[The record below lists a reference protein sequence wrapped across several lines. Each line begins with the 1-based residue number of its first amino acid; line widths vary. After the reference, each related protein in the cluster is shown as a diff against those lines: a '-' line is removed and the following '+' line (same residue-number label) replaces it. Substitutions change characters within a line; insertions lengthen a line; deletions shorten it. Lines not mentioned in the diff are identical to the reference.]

1 MELNYRSEDTL
12 AKALELW
19 EKGSK
24 RVGHPADWAKEKANV
39 HLWSKQREICQS
51 VMENEKTAVRAG
63 HGVGKS
69 LCAAVI
75 ADWWIDTHPVGET
88 FVISTAPSTS
98 QVHAVLWAEMA
109 KVHERAKLA
118 GEIQLSDNW
127 VIGRT
132 LVAQGRK
139 PAEHNKHVFQGT
151 HRKFLL
157 AIIDE
162 ACGIPEWIWTAI
174 DTLATGEFNRIL
186 AIGNPDDSSSH
197 FAKICKPGSGW
208 NSLKISVLESP
219 NFTNE
224 VVDEELRVSLTQR
237 KWVDDKRNT
246 WGEGSAIWDAKILG
260 EFSEN
265 DEHSV
270 IPWSWVIAA
279 QRRHNEW
286 LEAGSPELPG
296 RKIIGADI
304 ARFGND
310 STVFAHR
317 TGVLIKRLEVFR
329 KLDTEIVADLLK
341 ARMYIHEDLAV
352 VDAGNMGA
360 GVIDKLRH
368 AGYIIKPFNFQART
382 KAMDR
387 SRQWGMATQ
396 RSAAWWNMRELL
408 DPATDSEIMLP
419 DDEELAAELIAPRWS
434 EQIGAKIYVESKDD
448 IKKRLN
454 RSTDK
459 ADAVIMAFWQ
469 PDYVYDSADD
479 IDAVYYTDTEVKDGA
494 VAWADDEKLMQE
506 FGIAKEVLT
515 W

>member
-19 EKGSK
+19 KKGSRK
-24 RVGHPADWAKEKANV
+24 AGNPADWAKEKANV
-39 HLWSKQREICQS
+39 ELWSKQREICTAI
-51 VMENEKTAVRAG
+51 MENEKVAVRAG

-151 HRKFLL
+151 HRKYLL

-208 NSLKISVLESP
+208 KSLKISVLESP
-219 NFTNE
+219 NFTDE
-224 VVDEELRVSLTQR
+224 VVSDEVRHTLTQP
-237 KWVDDKRNT
+237 KWVEDKRT
-246 WGEGSAIWDAKILG
+246 AWGEGSAIWDAKILG

-270 IPWSWVIAA
+270 IPWSWVLAA

-286 LEAGSPELPG
+286 IDEGRPELPG

-304 ARFGND
+304 ARFGAD

-317 TGVLIKRLEVFR
+317 TGILIKSLEVFR
-329 KLDTEIVADLLK
+329 KLDTEVVADLIK
-341 ARMYIHEDLAV
+341 ARMYIHEDIAV

-368 AGYIIKPFNFQART
+368 AGYNVRPFNFQSRT
-382 KAMDR
+382 QATDR

-408 DPATDSEIMLP
+408 DPATDSEVMLP
-419 DDEELAAELIAPRWS
+419 DDEELAAELIAPRWT

-459 ADAVIMAFWQ
+459 ADAVIMAFWL
-469 PDYVYDSADD
+469 PSGIYNDD
-479 IDAVYYTDTEVKDGA
+479 DTLDAVYWTDTEVKDGA
-494 VAWADDEKLMQE
+494 IEWIDDEPLMVE
-506 FGIAKEVLT
+506 FGLQPKAIT